1 MNMKRLTFTSCIA
14 LTCII
19 NPDDT
24 TTKSRK
30 NTIFSSVVK
39 SPVSTGKST
48 VSTIDLSDP
57 IPKFDEKPLV
67 SVTKST
73 PKIETIEAPK
83 SFEVSENLPKLH
95 DIARPKITP
104 KQKSIVPQKTI
115 VIETQDDSTSTE
127 NSSEPITQAPKS
139 TEPIKEPGVLYQN
152 QSYIDDEPSTVAFNF
167 EDANLSN
174 LLSYMEAVH
183 HIKFITEDI
192 IPTAK
197 DPKGVTGHKITFRT
211 NKTLTRKES
220 WDLCVTFLHIAGLDV
235 IPMMQSG
242 FYRLVPL
249 TKANNEPIPTYI
261 GVDCE
266 LLPDNDM
273 IVRYVYFVRN
283 IDPAKIQPIL
293 VKMQS
298 GAAKLDVYAD
308 LKALIF
314 TDRSSS
320 IKSLMK
326 IVSELDRA
334 ALPEVLSVVK
344 LKRANVKD
352 VISLYKSLKPTDGGA
367 GQPQRVWANNKKESS
382 LEYFPQDVVM
392 VPDERT
398 NSLILLGTKKDV
410 ARIEDFVTQH
420 IDIAID
426 RDAPPIFTYRLQY
439 TNASDMTNIL
449 QEITKYGST
458 TDAGKYGGVRDG
470 IKYFQKM
477 TIIADKNSNAL
488 IINATPEDFAA
499 LKPLIEELDVA
510 QKQVGLEV
518 LFVKV
523 SDIDIK
529 TLGAQ
534 ISGPNGA
541 NSTVPGASLFG
552 PTFMPDLSA
561 QTSGIPAG
569 TPVVVTNGSST
580 TSDFSIKSSLA
591 SLLGSNVLNET
602 GSILVT
608 FGKPIWAIFKI
619 LKTITSTHVV
629 SNPFLVVS
637 NNSQATLESGQ
648 ERRQSSGTV
657 ISSSAVKATGLVP
670 VQAKL
675 TVNITPQINKDNI
688 INLNIMV
695 QNQEFND
702 AATNNVNGAPRDT
715 KSVQTQACVANGET
729 LVLGGIMTENYAS
742 SSVGVP
748 FLEHIPI
755 LGWFFKSKTRTITRD
770 HFLIFICPRIL
781 DPVDKYGQID
791 PYTNYKLNEAQQ
803 NIDLID
809 ESDWFTSSKDPVQQ
823 AFFGSKGESR
833 ALQELRTGN
842 NYANRESID
851 GKINSK
857 IYKKETAR
865 SKRLAKQKELK
876 QKKNKK
882 NKKENSDMFF
892 ENQPINRIKNNIS
905 KGVSDVA

>member
-1 MNMKRLTFTSCIA
+1 MA

-19 NPDDT
+19 NPDDAPA
-24 TTKSRK
+24 KSRK
-30 NTIFSSVVK
+30 NTIFSSVAK
-39 SPVSTGKST
+39 NPVPAAKQTT
-48 VSTIDLSDP
+48 STIDFAEP
-57 IPKFDEKPLV
+57 VPKFDEKPLV
-67 SVTKST
+67 SIAKSI
-73 PKIETIEAPK
+73 PKTEDLAAAK
-83 SFEVSENLPKLH
+83 SFPISENLPKLQ
-95 DIARPKITP
+95 DTPRPKIVPKITP
-104 KQKSIVPQKTI
+104 VIEQDTT
-115 VIETQDDSTSTE
+115 VIETQDNPSDQTTTDSIVKE
-127 NSSEPITQAPKS
+127 IPK
-139 TEPIKEPGVLYQN
+139 TIEPIKEPGVLYQN
-152 QSYIDDEPSTVAFNF
+152 QNYIDDEPATVAFNF

-197 DPKGVTGHKITFRT
+197 DPKGVAGHKITFRT

-220 WDLCVTFLHIAGLDV
+220 WDLCITFLHIAGLDV
-235 IPMMQSG
+235 VPMLQSG

-249 TKANNEPIPTYI
+249 AKSNNEPIPTYI

-273 IVRYVYFVRN
+273 FVRYVYFVRN
-283 IDPAKIQPIL
+283 IDPAKIQQIL
-293 VKMQS
+293 LKMQS
-298 GAAKLDVYAD
+298 GSAKLDVYAD

-314 TDRSSS
+314 TDRASS

-326 IVSELDRA
+326 IVAELDRA
-334 ALPEVLSVVK
+334 ALPEVLSVIK

-352 VISLYKSLKPTDGGA
+352 VISLYKSLKPTDGSG

-392 VPDERT
+392 VPDDRT

-410 ARIEDFVTQH
+410 ARIEDFVTHH
-420 IDIAID
+420 IDIAVD

-439 TNASDMTNIL
+439 TNASDMTNLL
-449 QEITKYGST
+449 QEITKYGSS

-499 LKPLIEELDVA
+499 LKPLIDELDVP
-510 QKQVGLEV
+510 QKQVGIEV

-523 SDIDIK
+523 TDIDVK

-541 NSTVPGASLFG
+541 GSTVAGASLFG
-552 PTFMPDLSA
+552 PTFLQDLSA
-561 QTSGIPAG
+561 QTSGIPSG
-569 TPVVVTNGSST
+569 TPIVVSNGSST

-591 SLLGSNVLNET
+591 SLLGSNVLNEV
-602 GSILVT
+602 GSVLVT

-629 SNPFLVVS
+629 SNPFVVVS
-637 NNSQATLESGQ
+637 NNSQVSLQSGQ

-670 VQAKL
+670 VQATLK
-675 TVNITPQINKDNI
+675 VQITPQINKDNI
-688 INLNIMV
+688 INLNILV
-695 QNQEFND
+695 ENQEFND
-702 AATNNVNGAPRDT
+702 AATNNVNGSPRDT
-715 KSVQTQACVANGET
+715 KSIQTQACVANGET
-729 LVLGGIMTENYAS
+729 LVLGGIMTENYGS
-742 SSVGVP
+742 SAFGVP

-755 LGWFFKSKTRTITRD
+755 LGWFFKSKTRTVTRD

-781 DPVDKYGQID
+781 ESTDNYGQID

-803 NIDLID
+803 DIDLID
-809 ESDWFTSSKDPVQQ
+809 EADWFTSSKDPVQN

-842 NYANRESID
+842 NYADREAID
-851 GKINSK
+851 GKVH
-857 IYKKETAR
+857 KKDTAR
-865 SKRLAKQKELK
+865 SKRLKKQKEV
-876 QKKNKK
+876 KKNKK
-882 NKKENSDMFF
+882 INVQKKQKETLLEKNRNRMKNS
-892 ENQPINRIKNNIS
+892 IS

>member
-1 MNMKRLTFTSCIA
+1 MNMKRLIFIWCIA
-14 LTCII
+14 FTYIT
-19 NPDDT
+19 NPDDAPV
-24 TTKSRK
+24 KSRK
-30 NTIFSSVVK
+30 NTIFSSVAK
-39 SPVSTGKST
+39 NPVPSIKST
-48 VSTIDLSDP
+48 TPTIDFSEPL
-57 IPKFDEKPLV
+57 PKLDEKPLV
-67 SVTKST
+67 SFAKST
-73 PKIETIEAPK
+73 PKAEAVQAPK
-83 SFEVSENLPKLH
+83 SFEISEDLPKLN
-95 DIARPKITP
+95 DTPRPKITP
-104 KQKSIVPQKTI
+104 KIQPVIPQKTL
-115 VIETQDDSTSTE
+115 VVETQDDPTSSD
-127 NSSEPITQAPKS
+127 NSAEPITQTSKIV
-139 TEPIKEPGVLYQN
+139 EPVKEPGILYQN
-152 QSYIDDEPSTVAFNF
+152 QSYIDDEPATVAFNF

-197 DPKGVTGHKITFRT
+197 DPKGVAGHKITFRT

-242 FYRLVPL
+242 FYRLIPL

-261 GVDCE
+261 GVDSE

-298 GAAKLDVYAD
+298 GSAKLDVYTD

-314 TDRSSS
+314 TDRASS

-352 VISLYKSLKPTDGGA
+352 VISLYKSLKPTDGSS

-392 VPDERT
+392 VPDDRT

-420 IDIAID
+420 IDVAID
-426 RDAPPIFTYRLQY
+426 REAPPIFTYRLQY
-439 TNASDMTNIL
+439 TNAADMTHIL
-449 QEITKYGST
+449 QEITKYGSS

-470 IKYFQKM
+470 LKYFQKM

-499 LKPLIEELDVA
+499 LKPLIEELDVP

-523 SDIDIK
+523 SDIDVK

-541 NSTVPGASLFG
+541 GSTVPGASLFG
-552 PTFMPDLSA
+552 PTFMQNASA
-561 QTSGIPAG
+561 QTSGIPSG
-569 TPVVVTNGSST
+569 TPIVVTNGSST

-657 ISSSAVKATGLVP
+657 IASSAVKATGLVP

-675 TVNITPQINKDNI
+675 TVNITPQINKNNI

-702 AATNNVNGAPRDT
+702 AAINNVNGHPRDT
-715 KSVQTQACVANGET
+715 KSIQTQACVANGET

-742 SSVGVP
+742 TSVGVP
-748 FLEHIPI
+748 FLEHIPV

-781 DPVDKYGQID
+781 DPVEKYGQID

-809 ESDWFTSSKDPVQQ
+809 ESDWFTSSKDPVQN

-842 NYANRESID
+842 NYANREAID
-851 GKINSK
+851 GKIDNKSN
-857 IYKKETAR
+857 KKETAR

-876 QKKNKK
+876 EKKRK
-882 NKKENSDMFF
+882 KKENNDTSF
-892 ENQPINRIKNNIS
+892 ENQPINRMKNSIS

>member
-1 MNMKRLTFTSCIA
+1 MNFKKLIFTWCIA
-14 LTCII
+14 LSCTI
-19 NPDDT
+19 NPDDAPV
-24 TTKSRK
+24 KSRK
-30 NTIFSSVVK
+30 NTIFSSVAK
-39 SPVSTGKST
+39 NPVPTSKQPTP
-48 VSTIDLSDP
+48 TIDFSQTL
-57 IPKFDEKPLV
+57 PKFDEKPLV
-67 SVTKST
+67 SVAKS
-73 PKIETIEAPK
+73 IPK
-83 SFEVSENLPKLH
+83 SESIAPEKAFEISENLPKLNPESAPKM
-95 DIARPKITP
+95 IAKKSAITT
-104 KQKSIVPQKTI
+104 QNTTVT
-115 VIETQDDSTSTE
+115 ETQDDPVIPQTLTE
-127 NSSEPITQAPKS
+127 EPATAKKIDS
-139 TEPIKEPGVLYQN
+139 VREPGVLYQN
-152 QSYIDDEPSTVAFNF
+152 QSYIDDEPATVAFNF

-183 HIKFITEDI
+183 HIKFITDDI

-211 NKTLTRKES
+211 NRTLTRKES

-235 IPMMQSG
+235 VPMMQSG
-242 FYRLVPL
+242 FYRLIPL

-261 GVDCE
+261 GIDSE

-293 VKMQS
+293 LKMQS
-298 GAAKLDVYAD
+298 GSAKLDVYTD

-314 TDRSSS
+314 TDRASSV
-320 IKSLMK
+320 KSLMK

-352 VISLYKSLKPTDGGA
+352 VISLYKSLKPTDGSA

-392 VPDERT
+392 VPDDRT

-410 ARIEDFVTQH
+410 QRIEDFITQH
-420 IDIAID
+420 IDVAIE

-439 TNASDMTNIL
+439 TNAKDMTNIL
-449 QEITKYGST
+449 QEITKYGAS

-477 TIIADKNSNAL
+477 TIIADSNSNSL

-499 LKPLIEELDVA
+499 LKPLIDELDVP
-510 QKQVGLEV
+510 QKQVGIEV

-523 SDIDIK
+523 SDIDVK

-541 NSTVPGASLFG
+541 NSTVAGASLFG
-552 PTFMPDLSA
+552 PTFMPDVSA
-561 QTSGIPAG
+561 QTSGIPSG
-569 TPVVVTNGSST
+569 TPIVVSNGSST

-629 SNPFLVVS
+629 SNPFVVVS
-637 NNSQATLESGQ
+637 NNSAVSLQSGQ

-670 VQAKL
+670 VQATLK
-675 TVNITPQINKDNI
+675 VQITPQINKDNI
-688 INLNIMV
+688 VNLNILV
-695 QNQEFND
+695 ENQEFND
-702 AATNNVNGAPRDT
+702 AATNNVNGSPRDT
-715 KSVQTQACVANGET
+715 KSIQTQACVANGET

-742 SSVGVP
+742 TSFGVP
-748 FLEHIPI
+748 FLEHIPV

-781 DPVDKYGQID
+781 DPVDQYGQID
-791 PYTNYKLNEAQQ
+791 SYTNYKLNEAQQ
-803 NIDLID
+803 DIDLID
-809 ESDWFTSSKDPVQQ
+809 ESDWFTSSKDPIQQ
-823 AFFGSKGESR
+823 AFFGSKGSAR
-833 ALQELRTGN
+833 ALQELRTGT
-842 NYANRESID
+842 NYADRESID
-851 GKINSK
+851 GKINT
-857 IYKKETAR
+857 KETVR
-865 SKRLAKQKELK
+865 SKRLANQKEK
-876 QKKNKK
+876 KKNKK
-882 NKKENSDMFF
+882 IKEQKKETLLEKNRNRMKNSV
-892 ENQPINRIKNNIS
+892 S